1 MSDSQS
7 ESLFGSHNAS
17 ILQQLL
23 GVLSSA
29 AKQEVKQK
37 TRTSLLSTAFV
48 KKKKHNNTSKRYRIT
63 QCKFDSYAFITNTFH
78 TINANFRVVPPLK
91 KKKKKPFFI
100 SSVTPQNSN
109 ASKRHI
115 WSHIFGKY
123 AIKSNSEVDASSTIS
138 VLYLMDLKLA
148 LHMPFFGCEQT
159 EAHHKMV
166 PRMYCTYADVV
177 YPSDLSEIVRTRRRE
192 RWDR

>member
-91 KKKKKPFFI
+91 KKEEEAVFHILCHSSKQQCKQTTHLKPYFWKIRDKKQLG
-100 SSVTPQNSN
+100 S
-109 ASKRHI
+109 
-115 WSHIFGKY
+115 
-123 AIKSNSEVDASSTIS
+123 
-138 VLYLMDLKLA
+138 
-148 LHMPFFGCEQT
+148 
-159 EAHHKMV
+159 
-166 PRMYCTYADVV
+166 
-177 YPSDLSEIVRTRRRE
+177 
-192 RWDR
+192 

>member
-1 MSDSQS
+1 MSPYLDHTTLRFFNN
-7 ESLFGSHNAS
+7 SLAS
-17 ILQQLL
+17 SPLLRSRRSNKRQEHHYCRQLL
-23 GVLSSA
+23 W
-29 AKQEVKQK
+29 
-37 TRTSLLSTAFV
+37 

-177 YPSDLSEIVRTRRRE
+177 YPSGLSEIVRTRRRE